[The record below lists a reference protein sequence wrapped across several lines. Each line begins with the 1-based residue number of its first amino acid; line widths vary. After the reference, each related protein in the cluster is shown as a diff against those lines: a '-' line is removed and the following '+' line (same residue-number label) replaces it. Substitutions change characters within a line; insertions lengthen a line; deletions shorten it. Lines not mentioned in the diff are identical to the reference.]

1 MNQKIGKIVTIRGED
16 REVRVEHDGSRFRHG
31 SSEIELVEISAGE
44 AEIRVGGRTHTVP
57 YLSEGSQVS
66 FLFDGTIYTAEV
78 TDPAARARTRARHHT
93 TAAPMPGLV
102 SKILVAPG
110 DVVKKGAP
118 LLILEAMKME
128 HPITSPHD
136 GTVAAIRCQQG
147 ELVQPGVELVEV
159 TPAPLSS

>member
-1 MNQKIGKIVTIRGED
+1 MSEKTLTIGGED
-16 REVRVEHDGSRFRHG
+16 HEIRVERDGSRFRHG
-31 SSEIELVEISAGE
+31 SYEIELVELRQTE
-44 AEIRVGGRTHTVP
+44 AEIRVGGRTHVVP
-57 YLSEGSQVS
+57 YLSEGSLIS

-78 TDPAARARTRARHHT
+78 AGPATRTRTRSRHLT

-136 GTVAAIRCQQG
+136 GTVTSVRCQQG

-159 TPAPLSS
+159 TQADLPS

>member
-1 MNQKIGKIVTIRGED
+1 MSDKIITIEGEE
-16 REVRVEHDGSRFRHG
+16 RELRVERDGSRFRGG
-31 SSEIELVEISAGE
+31 SSEIELVALRPGQ
-44 AEIRVGGRTHTVP
+44 AEIRVGGRSHIVP
-57 YLSEGSQVS
+57 FLSEGSQVS

-78 TDPAARARTRARHHT
+78 ADPAGRTRTRARHQT

-110 DVVKKGAP
+110 DVVKRGAP

-128 HPITSPHD
+128 HPITSPYD

-147 ELVQPGVELVEV
+147 ELVQPGVELVDV
-159 TPAPLSS
+159 TPSA